1 MHVLIKVFYSISQY
15 NNIVHR
21 IISKVIYA
29 VAIVVLSIV
38 A

>member
-1 MHVLIKVFYSISQY
+1 MHTLIKVFYSISQY

-21 IISKVIYA
+21 IIFKVIYA
-29 VAIVVLSIV
+29 VAIAVQSIV